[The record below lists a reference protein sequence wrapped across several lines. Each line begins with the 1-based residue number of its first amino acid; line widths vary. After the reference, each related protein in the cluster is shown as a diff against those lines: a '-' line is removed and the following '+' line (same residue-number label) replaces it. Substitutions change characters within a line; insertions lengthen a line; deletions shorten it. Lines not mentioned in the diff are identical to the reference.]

1 MITLDFG
8 GGLLLGLASSLHC
21 AGMCGG
27 IAASIALATAPE
39 AGAGGRLVALL
50 QAQAG
55 KAAGYMAAGAALGW
69 AGAGLYGA
77 LDMTEAF
84 GILPVF
90 DAPHLG
96 LTFSEAD
103 VARPLLCANA
113 QMAELH
119 DRAAEQR
126 IQQLGTAYNTLMVR
140 QFIVQGLSEGE
151 PTRDGIAIKM
161 GVSSRTLQRRLQD
174 EGQTFHEILDDV
186 RLNLAN
192 RYLGNE
198 KISLSDVAH
207 LLGFSDQ
214 SSFTRAAHRWF
225 NDSPSRVRARLT
237 GRDISTKQT

>member
-84 GILPVF
+84 GILQKVS
-90 DAPHLG
+90 AAVLIWTALG
-96 LTFSEAD
+96 LMGLVPSPAILGRLFQPLGRWTLKARRSARGLAATAAGLAWGLIPCGMVYAALLYALLAGTPGRGALVMAGFAVGVLPSVTATALGASSL
-103 VARPLLCANA
+103 VRAGARPALRLAAGGALIAFALATLVWPAGAAPGLCLPPA
-113 QMAELH
+113 
-119 DRAAEQR
+119 
-126 IQQLGTAYNTLMVR
+126 
-140 QFIVQGLSEGE
+140 
-151 PTRDGIAIKM
+151 
-161 GVSSRTLQRRLQD
+161 
-174 EGQTFHEILDDV
+174 
-186 RLNLAN
+186 
-192 RYLGNE
+192 
-198 KISLSDVAH
+198 
-207 LLGFSDQ
+207 
-214 SSFTRAAHRWF
+214 
-225 NDSPSRVRARLT
+225 
-237 GRDISTKQT
+237 